1 MKFFRLLLLLFLAL
15 QTQSEQ
21 LKNILFV
28 GNSYLYY
35 NNSVHNYVEPML
47 REHHGSEIETKLSAI
62 GGSKL
67 HHHNIDHLLNP
78 KNLNL
83 DQQIDL
89 LIMQGGSTEVVSEK
103 DQEKFIQ
110 TVQQYSAKAQKLGVK
125 TALYMTHAFTEADRR
140 FEPNLIKKITKTYF
154 AAGKESN
161 SIVIP
166 VGLAYEIAYK
176 ERPNIK
182 LHHVDGTHPSQLGT
196 YLGAATVF
204 ASITGK
210 SPEGLEFD
218 YYGAINDEDRVFL
231 QKIAWKAYGNWQRRV
246 MVKIND

>member
-1 MKFFRLLLLLFLAL
+1 MKFFKLFLLLFLAL
-15 QTQSEQ
+15 QINSEQ
-21 LKNILFV
+21 PKNILFV

-47 REHHGSEIETKLSAI
+47 REHYGSEIETKLSAI

-89 LIMQGGSTEVVSEK
+89 LIMQGGSTEVISAK
-103 DQEKFIQ
+103 DQKNFIQ
-110 TVQQYSAKAQKLGVK
+110 TAKRYGTKAQNVGVK
-125 TALYMTHAFTEADRR
+125 TALYMTHAYTKADSR
-140 FEPNLIKKITKTYF
+140 FEPNLIKKISKTYF

-161 SIVIP
+161 SFIIP
-166 VGLAYEIAYK
+166 VGLAYELAYK
-176 ERPNIK
+176 EKPEIK

-204 ASITGK
+204 ASVTGK
-210 SPEGLEFD
+210 SPEGLEFN
-218 YYGAINDEDRVFL
+218 YYGAINDEDRIFL
-231 QKIAWKAYGNWQRRV
+231 QKIAWKAYRMWQRRV
-246 MVKIND
+246 MLNK

>member
-1 MKFFRLLLLLFLAL
+1 MKLLRLLAVLFFAL
-15 QTQSEQ
+15 QIFSAEP
-21 LKNILFV
+21 KNILFV

-47 REHHGSEIETKLSAI
+47 REFYGSEIETKLSAI

-67 HHHNIDHLLNP
+67 YHHNIDHLLNP
-78 KNLNL
+78 ENLNL
-83 DQQIDL
+83 DQQIDV
-89 LIMQGGSTEVVSEK
+89 LIMQGGSTEVISATNQK
-103 DQEKFIQ
+103 KFVQ
-110 TVQQYSAKAQKLGVK
+110 TVKEYSTKAQKLGVK
-125 TALYMTHAFTEADRR
+125 TALYMTHAFTEADSR
-140 FEPNLIKKITKTYF
+140 FEPNLIRKIAQTYF

-176 ERPNIK
+176 ERGNIK

-204 ASITGK
+204 ATITGK
-210 SPEGLEFD
+210 SPEGLVFD
-218 YYGAINDEDRVFL
+218 YYGAINEEDKIFL
-231 QKIAWKAYGNWQRRV
+231 QQTAWKAYNRWQRRV
-246 MVKIND
+246 KLNK

>member
-1 MKFFRLLLLLFLAL
+1 MKFFRLLLLLFLAF

-47 REHHGSEIETKLSAI
+47 REHHESEIETKLSAI
-62 GGSKL
+62 GGSK
-67 HHHNIDHLLNP
+67 HPHHNIDHLLNP

-89 LIMQGGSTEVVSEK
+89 LIMQGGSTEVISAK
-103 DQEKFIQ
+103 DQKNFIQ
-110 TVQQYSAKAQKLGVK
+110 TAKRYGTKAQTVGVK
-125 TALYMTHAFTEADRR
+125 TALYMTHAFTKADSR
-140 FEPNLIKKITKTYF
+140 FEPNLIKKISKTYF

-161 SIVIP
+161 SSIIP
-166 VGLAYEIAYK
+166 VGLAYELAYK
-176 ERPNIK
+176 EKPEIK

-204 ASITGK
+204 ASVTGK
-210 SPEGLEFD
+210 SPEGLEFN
-218 YYGAINDEDRVFL
+218 YYGAINDEDRIFL
-231 QKIAWKAYGNWQRRV
+231 QKIAWKAYRMWQRRV
-246 MVKIND
+246 MLNK

>member
-1 MKFFRLLLLLFLAL
+1 MKFFKLFLLLFLAL
-15 QTQSEQ
+15 EINSEQ
-21 LKNILFV
+21 PKNILFV

-47 REHHGSEIETKLSAI
+47 KEYYGSEIETKLSAI

-89 LIMQGGSTEVVSEK
+89 LIMQGGSTEVISAK
-103 DQEKFIQ
+103 DQKNFIQ
-110 TVQQYSAKAQKLGVK
+110 TAKRYGTKAQNVGVK
-125 TALYMTHAFTEADRR
+125 TALYMTHAYTKADSR
-140 FEPNLIKKITKTYF
+140 FEPNLIKKISKTYF

-161 SIVIP
+161 SSIIP
-166 VGLAYEIAYK
+166 VGLAYELAYK
-176 ERPNIK
+176 EKPEIK

-204 ASITGK
+204 ASVTGK
-210 SPEGLEFD
+210 SPEGLVID
-218 YYGAINDEDRVFL
+218 YYGAIKEEERIFL
-231 QKIAWKAYGNWQRRV
+231 QETAWKAYRTWQRRV
-246 MVKIND
+246 KLDK